1 MYSSKVFSEPL
12 PLWRAL
18 RDRQLSG
25 IQQKTSSF
33 DRTEDSWAPWTF
45 PTVPSK
51 RVTQAPLDKKKNRH
65 LKTSNTALQGFQG
78 NSMMYAG
85 GVINTKASSQCPYCS
100 REVLD
105 EQESTVVTIFG
116 FRWHNICFRC
126 DRCSRPLKTL
136 GGFICILNS
145 PNCLECYFAITPINA
160 VSKYRKDVQETSLH
174 DCSSP
179 TLDTTYGSDLS
190 TSFPGELFSVLYLNE
205 STNEHLF
212 MDSFRAF
219 KQEEISYEA
228 YRRSSTPLFVNSQLQ
243 TSLDVSF
250 ESFSQLFTTGDDVNS
265 ETNRLVSE
273 EKTLCLLAASHQL
286 RTGVSNEND
295 GCMLAVST
303 SPRICEEQLQ
313 PSRSNSLLNCTS
325 SYNKAIVDRVRSS
338 EMVVVSRNDILIL
351 LGLTVEKKQN
361 VTPNPEW
368 TILNESRSPDK
379 AFIVQNHLKA
389 CKVSQYLNVTHCI
402 REQIALKAR
411 KPLQVISR
419 SHGKPFIC
427 VKTCQKPVLNEARQ
441 RHEKVIE
448 NVFKGTLGCFWS
460 VVISLAAIAIICT
473 YGLSSF
479 C

>member
-174 DCSSP
+174 DW
-179 TLDTTYGSDLS
+179 
-190 TSFPGELFSVLYLNE
+190 
-205 STNEHLF
+205 
-212 MDSFRAF
+212 
-219 KQEEISYEA
+219 
-228 YRRSSTPLFVNSQLQ
+228 RRSHMRPIGGAAL
-243 TSLDVSF
+243 
-250 ESFSQLFTTGDDVNS
+250 
-265 ETNRLVSE
+265 R
-273 EKTLCLLAASHQL
+273 CL
-286 RTGVSNEND
+286 
-295 GCMLAVST
+295 
-303 SPRICEEQLQ
+303 
-313 PSRSNSLLNCTS
+313 
-325 SYNKAIVDRVRSS
+325 
-338 EMVVVSRNDILIL
+338 
-351 LGLTVEKKQN
+351 
-361 VTPNPEW
+361 
-368 TILNESRSPDK
+368 
-379 AFIVQNHLKA
+379 
-389 CKVSQYLNVTHCI
+389 
-402 REQIALKAR
+402 
-411 KPLQVISR
+411 
-419 SHGKPFIC
+419 
-427 VKTCQKPVLNEARQ
+427 
-441 RHEKVIE
+441 
-448 NVFKGTLGCFWS
+448 
-460 VVISLAAIAIICT
+460 
-473 YGLSSF
+473 
-479 C
+479 